1 MQEWYGIPR
10 DFKVKSP
17 ISLFKSLCN
26 ITKTQQE
33 MQSLAVE
40 NI

>member
-1 MQEWYGIPR
+1 MQEWYRIPR
-10 DFKVKSP
+10 DFKVKSRYY
-17 ISLFKSLCN
+17 FVKSLWN